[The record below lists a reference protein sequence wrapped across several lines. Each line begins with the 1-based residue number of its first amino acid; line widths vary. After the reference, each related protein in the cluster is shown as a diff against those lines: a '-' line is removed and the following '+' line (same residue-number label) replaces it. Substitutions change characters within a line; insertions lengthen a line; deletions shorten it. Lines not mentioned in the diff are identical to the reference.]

1 MVGFLEIP
9 LNPLKILK
17 IPFKSLSLLVVYL
30 PLLLDSHTFVPPLL
44 PLLMLD
50 GKKTIMAIMAEK

>member
-17 IPFKSLSLLVVYL
+17 IPFKSLSLLVYL